1 MRCPAVPVRCEWC
14 VSVRLHL
21 IRVGLACNGGGRSA
35 KHIGRK
41 GACWRSAAV
50 ELARIVGIGRSS
62 GERAQSARAH
72 VVRARHRAD

>member
-14 VSVRLHL
+14 VSVRSHL
-21 IRVGLACNGGGRSA
+21 ISVGLACNGGGRSA
-35 KHIGRK
+35 NHIGRK

>member
-1 MRCPAVPVRCEWC
+1 MRCPAVPVRCEWR

-21 IRVGLACNGGGRSA
+21 VRVGLACNGGGRFA

-50 ELARIVGIGRSS
+50 TLARIVGIGRSS
-62 GERAQSARAH
+62 GEMAESARAH